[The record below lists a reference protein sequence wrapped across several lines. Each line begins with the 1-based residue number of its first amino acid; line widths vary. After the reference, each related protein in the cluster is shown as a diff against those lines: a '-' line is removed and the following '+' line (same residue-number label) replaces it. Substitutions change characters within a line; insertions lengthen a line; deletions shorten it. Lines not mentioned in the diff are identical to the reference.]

1 MCCRALVV
9 GALAIALSACSTSN
23 PKAIG
28 PPPTVAT
35 TTSTTTVAERDAAIL
50 ARWTEAYRA
59 SIAASKDP
67 TSPGLIAV
75 LSDYFSDSALD
86 TLLSSY
92 AAYARDGL
100 TSVGD
105 IDLGKPSVVSV
116 DGSTAIVVSCEVNR
130 LGVIYVKTGMPLPGA
145 VGSTAPVL
153 NGVRST
159 LTIAPSG
166 LWKVSSATW
175 KDGSCDGI

>member
-35 TTSTTTVAERDAAIL
+35 TTSTTTVAQRDAAIL

-75 LSDYFSDSALD
+75 LSDYFSDSSLSQ
-86 TLLSSY
+86 LLATY
-92 AAYARDGL
+92 GAYARDGL

-105 IDLGKPSVVSV
+105 IDLGKPTVVSV
-116 DGSTAIVVSCEVNR
+116 DGATAIVRSCAVNR
-130 LGVIYVKTGMPLPGA
+130 LALVYVATGKPLPGP
-145 VGSTAPVL
+145 VGSTSPVP
-153 NGVRST
+153 NGVKST
-159 LTIAPSG
+159 LKLAPDG
-166 LWKVSSATW
+166 FWKISAATW
-175 KDGSCDGI
+175 KDGSCDGL